1 MSYAFEESIERLP
14 LEVLQYIFVLSKN
27 PDLALV
33 SRTFHHVATSQTSVK
48 TQWLMRR
55 YNNDCERAL
64 SRGLKWK
71 FFNKDVLNQLDL
83 LYSRLNGQNTIPYA
97 SRPIPQWFF
106 KEPDP
111 KDKIYNLARILL
123 LERGASPNESN
134 GYPIIQSAR
143 LGKIKMVKLLIEAGA
158 KVDIQ
163 DNMALSVSVRQNN
176 IEMATL
182 LLKHGAKPAK
192 PILKNAIEK
201 DFTEMIQLLID
212 NGADVGVDEINAMP
226 HRPYITEDRRINSDN
241 NNRYIEV

>member
-1 MSYAFEESIERLP
+1 MSCVFEESIERLP
-14 LEVLQYIFVLSKN
+14 FEVLQYIFVLAKN

-48 TQWLMRR
+48 TQWLMKR

-83 LYSRLNGQNTIPYA
+83 IYSRLNGQNFIPYEN
-97 SRPIPQWFF
+97 RPIPQWFF

-111 KDKIYNLARILL
+111 TGRIYNLAKILL
-123 LERGASPNESN
+123 LERHASPNESN

-143 LGKIKMVKLLIEAGA
+143 LGRIEMVKLLIEAGA

-163 DNMALSVSVRQNN
+163 DNMALAVSVRQNN
-176 IEMATL
+176 IEMVKL
-182 LLKHGAKPAK
+182 LLKHGAKPVK
-192 PILKNAIEK
+192 SILKNAIEK
-201 DFTEMIQLLID
+201 GFTEMVQLLLE
-212 NGADVGVDEINAMP
+212 NGAEVDASIPSSFYQTNV
-226 HRPYITEDRRINSDN
+226 TEDRRLNNDN
-241 NNRYIEV
+241 NNRNIG

>member
-1 MSYAFEESIERLP
+1 MSCVFEESIERLP
-14 LEVLQYIFVLSKN
+14 FEVLQYIFVLAKN

-33 SRTFHHVATSQTSVK
+33 SRTFHHVSTSQTSVK

-83 LYSRLNGQNTIPYA
+83 LYSRLNGQNVIPYA
-97 SRPIPQWFF
+97 NRPIPQWFF

-111 KDKIYNLARILL
+111 TGRIYNLAKILL

-143 LGKIKMVKLLIEAGA
+143 LGKIEMVKLLIEAGA

-176 IEMATL
+176 IEMVRL

-192 PILKNAIEK
+192 TILKNAIEK
-201 DFTEMIQLLID
+201 NYIEIAQLLMEY
-212 NGADVGVDEINAMP
+212 GAEQDVGTVNAF
-226 HRPYITEDRRINSDN
+226 YQTVTEDRRMNNDN
-241 NNRYIEV
+241 NNRIGG